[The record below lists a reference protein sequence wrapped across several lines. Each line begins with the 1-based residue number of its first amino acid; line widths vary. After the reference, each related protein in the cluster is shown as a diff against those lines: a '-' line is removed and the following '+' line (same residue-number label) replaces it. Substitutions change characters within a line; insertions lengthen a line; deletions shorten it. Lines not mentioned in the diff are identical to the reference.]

1 MIDIQIHPSQLAE
14 AKRDIKDI
22 IRRHNRYNQWDMIEL
37 RDWDGTFMP
46 ESSWMSVIDNT
57 DCTDGEHFI
66 RVEFDDD
73 HKIQDALTDH
83 FGEFNVG
90 CC

>member
-22 IRRHNRYNQWDMIEL
+22 IQRHNRYNRWDTIEL
-37 RDWDGTFMP
+37 RDSDGRFMP
-46 ESSWMSVIDNT
+46 EYAWLHVIDNT
-57 DCTDGEHFI
+57 DRIDGEYFI

-73 HKIQDALTDH
+73 HKIQDAVTDH

-90 CC
+90 WC

>member
-22 IRRHNRYNQWDMIEL
+22 IRSYNRYSRWDVIEL
-37 RDWDGTFMP
+37 RDSDGRFMP
-46 ESSWMSVIDNT
+46 ERDWMQVVDNT
-57 DCTDGEHFI
+57 EFEGGEYFI

-73 HKIQDALTDH
+73 HKIQADVTDH

>member
-14 AKRDIKDI
+14 AKRNIKDI
-22 IRRHNRYNQWDMIEL
+22 IRSYNRYSRWDTIEL
-37 RDWDGTFMP
+37 RDSDGRFMP
-46 ESSWMSVIDNT
+46 ERDWMQVVDNT
-57 DCTDGEHFI
+57 EFENGEYFI

-73 HKIQDALTDH
+73 HKIQDAVIDH

>member
-1 MIDIQIHPSQLAE
+1 MIDISIHPSQLDE

-22 IRRHNRYNQWDMIEL
+22 IRRHNRYNRYDMIEL
-37 RDWDGTFMP
+37 RDYDGTFMP
-46 ESSWMSVIDNT
+46 EQYWLYVIDNT
-57 DCTDGEHFI
+57 DRTDGEYFI

-73 HKIQDALTDH
+73 YKIHNTVTDH

>member
-1 MIDIQIHPSQLAE
+1 MIDIGIHPSQLAE

-22 IRRHNRYNQWDMIEL
+22 IRSYNRRNQWDMIEL
-37 RDWDGTFMP
+37 RDCDGRFMP
-46 ESSWMSVIDNT
+46 EHYWLWVIDNT
-57 DCTDGEHFI
+57 DRSDGEFFI

-73 HKIQDALTDH
+73 YKIHSDITDH

-90 CC
+90 CI

>member
-1 MIDIQIHPSQLAE
+1 MIDIQINPSQLTR
-14 AKRDIKDI
+14 AKQDIKNI
-22 IRRHNRYNQWDMIEL
+22 IRSYNRYSTWDMIEL
-37 RDWDGTFMP
+37 RDSHGRFML
-46 ESSWMSVIDNT
+46 ERDWMQVVDNT
-57 DCTDGEHFI
+57 DFVDGEYFI

-73 HKIQDALTDH
+73 HKIQQAVIDH

>member
-1 MIDIQIHPSQLAE
+1 MIDIEIHPSQITE

-22 IRRHNRYNQWDMIEL
+22 IRCYNRYNKWEMIEL
-37 RDWDGTFMP
+37 RDCDGRFMP
-46 ESSWMSVIDNT
+46 EHYWLWVIDNT
-57 DCTDGEHFI
+57 DQTDGEYFI

-73 HKIQDALTDH
+73 YKIHNAVTDH

-90 CC
+90 TL

>member
-22 IRRHNRYNQWDMIEL
+22 IQRHNRYNRWDTIEL
-37 RDWDGTFMP
+37 RDSDGRFMP
-46 ESSWMSVIDNT
+46 EYSCLHVIDNT
-57 DCTDGEHFI
+57 DRIDGEYFI

-73 HKIQDALTDH
+73 HKIQDDITDH

>member
-1 MIDIQIHPSQLAE
+1 MIDIQIHPSELAE

-22 IRRHNRYNQWDMIEL
+22 IRSYNRYSRWDTIEL
-37 RDWDGTFMP
+37 RDSDGRFMP
-46 ESSWMSVIDNT
+46 ESHWLEVIDNT
-57 DCTDGEHFI
+57 EFADGEYFI

-73 HKIQDALTDH
+73 YKIQDAVTDH